1 MPASG
6 VCETRGSYRA
16 VAGGLGKGLAGKS
29 STQRA
34 TQVAAGEFSAVVGFN
49 RANELRRDGLLKAMV
64 RIQMVQAP
72 VIMATTM
79 VGDLAGD
86 ITWYFDGT
94 AVTVVIKMSR
104 HGSAMGLEDM

>member
-1 MPASG
+1 
-6 VCETRGSYRA
+6 
-16 VAGGLGKGLAGKS
+16 
-29 STQRA
+29 
-34 TQVAAGEFSAVVGFN
+34 
-49 RANELRRDGLLKAMV
+49 
-64 RIQMVQAP
+64 MVQAP